1 MSENL
6 NILVVDDDEKIGRLF
21 SDMFKEEGH
30 SVQPVCTGEDAVE
43 AYQKNP
49 FHIVFLDMILPGMNG
64 LETLK
69 ALKNFDANVR
79 VVLMTG
85 YSILGMLEDATR
97 IGIITTLVKPF
108 YFEQI
113 KQAIDKSIRPA
124 EAFPVM
130 RAYNALII
138 DETME
143 LFGKLENLF
152 KDMKFEIHAC
162 KNVNDLSGI
171 MGAKEFDLILISSSV
186 LERNTMQTFYYVK
199 ERMPASKCILLVDEY
214 MDINEIINNIREIFQ
229 DA

>member
-30 SVQPVCTGEDAVE
+30 TVQPVCTGEDAVE

-97 IGIITTLVKPF
+97 IGIITTLIKPF

-124 EAFPVM
+124 GAFPVT

-152 KDMKFEIHAC
+152 KDMKFEIHSC
-162 KNVNDLSGI
+162 KNVNDLS
-171 MGAKEFDLILISSSV
+171 
-186 LERNTMQTFYYVK
+186 
-199 ERMPASKCILLVDEY
+199 
-214 MDINEIINNIREIFQ
+214 
-229 DA
+229 

>member
-1 MSENL
+1 MSKNL
-6 NILVVDDDEKIGRLF
+6 NILVVDDDEKIGRMF

-30 SVQPVCTGEDAVE
+30 TVQPVCTGEDAVE
-43 AYQKNP
+43 AYRKNP

-79 VVLMTG
+79 IVLMTG

-97 IGIITTLVKPF
+97 VGIITTLIKPF
-108 YFEQI
+108 HIDQI
-113 KQAIDKSIRPA
+113 KQAIDKSIPPV
-124 EAFPVM
+124 EAFPCV

-138 DETME
+138 DETMG
-143 LFGKLENLF
+143 LSGKLGNLF
-152 KDMKFEIHAC
+152 KDMNFEVHTC
-162 KNVNDLSGI
+162 SNVNEVSGI
-171 MGAKEFDLILISSSV
+171 TGAKEFDLILISSSV

-199 ERMPASKCILLVDEY
+199 ERMPESKCILLVDEY

-229 DA
+229 NA